1 MERNRNRM
9 SVASKA
15 SSYYSVADAGKP
27 QPPSLGCP
35 QPKSVKNANFI
46 LREPNHTF
54 DSSFNR
60 DFFSFLAWTPYPSPY
75 QKKTIKLLNHLSKD
89 DNTNDISKRINSFQH
104 VKQLLEEG
112 FDTDISQAVDFS
124 RQLLERGMVQVR
136 DTNIFS
142 IMS

>member
-1 MERNRNRM
+1 M

-27 QPPSLGCP
+27 QPPS
-35 QPKSVKNANFI
+35 
-46 LREPNHTF
+46 
-54 DSSFNR
+54 
-60 DFFSFLAWTPYPSPY
+60 PY
-75 QKKTIKLLNHLSKD
+75 QKKTIKLLNHLSKE
-89 DNTNDISKRINSFQH
+89 DNINDIAKRINSFHH

-136 DTNIFS
+136 VNYVESPFFVIQSTMTITVSRSVSVRFY
-142 IMS
+142 MG